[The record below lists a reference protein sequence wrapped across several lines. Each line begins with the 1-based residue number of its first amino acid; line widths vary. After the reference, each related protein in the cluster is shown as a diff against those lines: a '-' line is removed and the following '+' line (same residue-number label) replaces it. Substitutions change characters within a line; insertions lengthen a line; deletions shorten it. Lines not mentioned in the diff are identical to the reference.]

1 MKEEQVLGIS
11 EKCVN
16 CHQREYA
23 LWSSGAHATTYA
35 DIFLDEEHKNME
47 SPYWDCSGATAC
59 FIMGAL
65 MT

>member
-35 DIFLDEEHKNME
+35 DIFLDGKKIGEQKSSM
-47 SPYWDCSGATAC
+47 AV
-59 FIMGAL
+59 MGL
-65 MT
+65 DPRNSTRVW